1 MSLLS
6 ESLIVSPV
14 SFQAPHS
21 IIYMKLSD
29 CILKNPKSL
38 SENNTKLSLVEKS
51 INEIDNLH
59 SAKLMVLE
67 TLYLSNNSI

>member
-1 MSLLS
+1 
-6 ESLIVSPV
+6 
-14 SFQAPHS
+14 
-21 IIYMKLSD
+21 MKLSD

-59 SAKLMVLE
+59 SSKL
-67 TLYLSNNSI
+67 